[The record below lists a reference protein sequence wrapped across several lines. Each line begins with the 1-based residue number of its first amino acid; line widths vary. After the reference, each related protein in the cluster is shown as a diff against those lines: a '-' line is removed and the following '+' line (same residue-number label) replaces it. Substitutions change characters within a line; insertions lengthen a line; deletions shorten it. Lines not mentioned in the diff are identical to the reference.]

1 MKFSTPK
8 RPKKGASELKVYPCK
23 RRFSVYSMPKLPE
36 KDKDKYRD
44 FCVNVCWCVFC
55 VIQNINKN
63 SLSSP
68 IIEYM

>member
-1 MKFSTPK
+1 MKNQTFTVDRGQLDDHKYIFFISN
-8 RPKKGASELKVYPCK
+8 L
-23 RRFSVYSMPKLPE
+23 PKLPE
-36 KDKDKYRD
+36 KEKDKHRD